1 MASYLVTG
9 GCGFIGTHLVRS
21 LLADGHRVAVLDDLS
36 TGRRAALDP
45 RAALILGDVASPGD
59 LIAAADGADGVFHLA
74 AIASVPRCLADPA
87 RSRAVNAEGTR
98 NALAAARR
106 VDGRAVPVVFA
117 SSAAV
122 YGDAGRAPAA
132 EARLPSPI
140 SPYGVDKLAGERHA
154 AAAAA
159 RDGTRAIALR
169 FFNVYGPGQDPSS
182 PYSGVISIFADRLG
196 GGRAVPVHGDGG
208 QLRDFVFVADVV
220 AHLRAAMARAAATPG
235 GGFEIFNVCTGRAV
249 SLRGLLATLCGLT
262 GRRAAIE
269 HLPPRPGD
277 IRASLGDP
285 GAAVAALGVRA
296 RTALGDGLA
305 ALLAARPG
313 NSLDSGR
320 GRVESAHP

>member
-36 TGRRAALDP
+36 SGRRAALDP
-45 RAALILGDVASPGD
+45 RAALIVADVASPRAV
-59 LIAAADGADGVFHLA
+59 AAAAAGADGVFHLA

-98 NALAAARR
+98 NALAAARLP
-106 VDGRAVPVVFA
+106 DGRAIPVVFA

-132 EARLPSPI
+132 EIRAPSPI

-154 AAAAA
+154 AAAA
-159 RDGTRAIALR
+159 RDGARAVALR

-196 GGRAVPVHGDGG
+196 GGRAVPVHGDGA

-220 AHLRAAMARAAATPG
+220 AHLRAAMARATATPD
-235 GGFEIFNVCTGRAV
+235 GGFETFNVCTGRAV
-249 SLRGLLATLCGLT
+249 SLRGLLATLCALT
-262 GRRAAIE
+262 GRRAAVQ

-285 GAAVAALGVRA
+285 SAAAAALGVRA
-296 RTALGDGLA
+296 RTALDDGLA
-305 ALLAARPG
+305 ALLAAGPG
-313 NSLDSGR
+313 N
-320 GRVESAHP
+320 